1 MKTHLGWRVC
11 LAVNETNSGIAR
23 DALYHHI
30 NIPQIPNRRER
41 ERERERENTKRREAA
56 TKQKKRGRAKTKQK
70 EE

>member
-41 ERERERENTKRREAA
+41 ERENTKRREAV
-56 TKQKKRGRAKTKQK
+56 TKQKRGRAKTKQK